1 MAPERGRMHV
11 IGVTGGV
18 ATGKSLLTEAFRK
31 QGATVISA
39 DAISHEVVSPGSTEL
54 RGIAEEFG
62 ERFVTKDGSLDR
74 KALGDLV
81 FGNPEA
87 RKKLEA
93 ILHPAI
99 LKRIR
104 DAIER
109 LRNLPDPPEVVIV
122 EVPLLY
128 EVGME
133 DWFDKVLVVAATT
146 EDQVRRL
153 QARDGLTAEAARLR
167 IEAQMPLESKVARAD
182 YVIWNT
188 GRPEDLQMAAAG
200 IMKSLS
206 EGGILRETACNLTR

>member
-1 MAPERGRMHV
+1 MHV

-39 DAISHEVVSPGSTEL
+39 DAISHEVASPGSTEL
-54 RGIAEEFG
+54 RRIAEEFG

-146 EDQVRRL
+146 EDQVLRL